1 MMENK
6 EQSKRVPKRRFKDFE
21 NDSGWDRCELGEKA
35 EIIAGGDIDKSKIK
49 GYGRYPVI
57 ANALNNAGI
66 VGYYEDS
73 YRVEGPAVTVTGRG
87 DVGYAKARNY
97 NFTPVVRLLSLKSEF
112 DTIFLENSINN
123 HNVFVEST
131 GVPQLTIPQLGKYK
145 ILFPKLEEQIR
156 IGEFFQSLNQTIT
169 LQQQKLEKLKA
180 MKSAY
185 LSEMFPA
192 EGERKPKRRFPGFT
206 EDWEQRELGESVK
219 FINGRAY
226 KQSELLD
233 QGKYR
238 VLRVGNFNT
247 NDKWYYSD
255 LELNEDKY
263 ANEGDLL
270 YLWATAFGP
279 KIWENERII
288 YHYHIWKVQI
298 NDYEIDKQYLYIWLE
313 NDKEL
318 IQKNTNGSTMVH
330 ITKAFIEER
339 IFQFPSDI
347 EEQKQ
352 IGIFFKNLDQTITL
366 QQEKLEKLQNIKR
379 AYLNEMFI

>member
-1 MMENK
+1 MENK